1 MKVTWYLRK
10 NETSNESLIY
20 LQIITNQGNLR
31 VSTKEKIKNADWG
44 EGKPKQK
51 STNKAIEKRLNL
63 LKSNIEDFITK
74 TEERKRRKPTKM
86 ELQDEIG
93 RLMGNEKSDLLNDI
107 VDEFINEFKLKL
119 ARKTI
124 EKKTHHLLDL
134 KDFFGNRTIEDL
146 NKKAIVGYQKRVERM
161 DYEIAT
167 LNDYLK
173 TANSFLKWLYLSG
186 VTAEDFSRYI
196 NRIKGSDKQIIAL
209 TTEELK
215 TVQNAIMESDR
226 LQRVLDLFKFALLT
240 GLRYGD
246 LQDLR
251 PKHIIEGRLEMRM
264 VKTGDIVKL
273 KITPPMQEI
282 LEKYHYSLPQISNQ
296 KANAYL
302 REIFKVLNL
311 DRMVEITKER
321 MNGIIVEHEK
331 LYDTISFH
339 KARKTFITNALRM
352 GVPASIVMKLSGHK
366 SDEAFKKY
374 IGYVNQDLDDAM
386 DFLSGSN

>member
-1 MKVTWYLRK
+1 
-10 NETSNESLIY
+10 
-20 LQIITNQGNLR
+20 